1 MSGRVVI
8 IGGGMTGLAAA
19 HDLDRL
25 VASGAVDGVTLL
37 EAAPRVGGKIA
48 TERADG
54 FVVEGG
60 PDSFQTVKPYAVQ
73 LCGEIGLGDRVVG
86 TLSPR
91 DVFVLH
97 RGRLHPLPDGLTAMV
112 PKPGALLR
120 SPLFSWPEK
129 LRFALDLVVPAPADG
144 ADPSLAE
151 FFGRRLGRAAVDRLV
166 APLLAGIYAGDPDRL
181 SLDATFPQ
189 YADSVRRHRSLVRA
203 ARAGRRS
210 RPAAPPGLGMF
221 ATLEGGL
228 SELVEG
234 LLRSLTHVSVQ
245 TGVHVKALARDRR
258 GYRVELADGS
268 RLPADAVIVT
278 APAYAA
284 ARLLADA
291 NPDAAGRLQQ
301 IPYASTAAIALG
313 FGRKDVAHPLAGH
326 GYLVARSE
334 GTLHTACTWVSSK
347 WPHRAPPD
355 HVVLRCYAGRAGDE
369 RALALN
375 DEELTSAVTAEIR
388 PLLGIS
394 GTPALARVYRWPKAM
409 PQYLV
414 GHRALVAGIERA
426 LEATPGIVVAGA
438 AYRGVGLPDCIRE
451 GRTAA
456 TRVLTWLQETV
467 PA

>member
-1 MSGRVVI
+1 
-8 IGGGMTGLAAA
+8 MTGLAAA

-25 VASGAVDGVTLL
+25 VAAGAVDGVALL
-37 EAAPRVGGKIA
+37 EAAPRPGGKIA
-48 TERADG
+48 TERVDG

-60 PDSFQTVKPYAVQ
+60 PDSFLTVKPHALE
-73 LCGEIGLGDRVVG
+73 LCGELGAADRVVG

-97 RGRLHPLPDGLTAMV
+97 RGRLQPLPDGLTAMV
-112 PKPGALLR
+112 PKSAALLR

-129 LRFALDLVVPAPADG
+129 LRFVFDLVVPPPADG
-144 ADPSLAE
+144 ADQSLAA
-151 FFGRRLGRAAVDRLV
+151 FFGRRLGRAAVDRLI
-166 APLLAGIYAGDPDRL
+166 APLLAGIYAGDPERL
-181 SLDATFPQ
+181 SLQATFPQ
-189 YADSVRRHRSLVRA
+189 YADSVRRHRSLIRA

-210 RPAAPPGLGMF
+210 RPTAPAGRGMF

-228 SELVEG
+228 SELVEE
-234 LLRSLTHVSVQ
+234 LVRSLTHVTVR
-245 TGVHVKALARDRR
+245 TGAPVKTLVRDRR
-258 GYRVELADGS
+258 GYNVWLADGS
-268 RLPADAVIVT
+268 HLPADAVIVT
-278 APAYAA
+278 VPASAA
-284 ARLLADA
+284 SGLLASV
-291 NPDAAGRLQQ
+291 NPDAAGLLQQ
-301 IPYASTAAIALG
+301 IPYASTAAVVVG
-313 FGRKDVAHPLAGH
+313 FRRTDVAHPLAGH
-326 GYLVARSE
+326 GYVVARSE
-334 GTLHTACTWVSSK
+334 ETLHTACTWVSSK

-369 RALALN
+369 RAQTLDDEALA
-375 DEELTSAVTAEIR
+375 SAVIAEIT

-394 GTPALARVYRWPKAM
+394 GAPVLTRVYRWPNAM

-414 GHRALVAGIERA
+414 GHRTLVAGIERA

>member
-37 EAAPRVGGKIA
+37 EAAPRLGGKIA
-48 TERADG
+48 TERVNG
-54 FVVEGG
+54 FPVEGG
-60 PDSFQTVKPYAVQ
+60 PDSFLTVKPHALQ

-91 DVFVLH
+91 DVFVLY
-97 RGRLHPLPDGLTAMV
+97 RGRLQPLPDGLTAMV
-112 PKPGALLR
+112 PKPAALLR

-129 LRFALDLVVPAPADG
+129 LRFALDLVVPPPEDG
-144 ADPSLAE
+144 ADQSLGE

-166 APLLAGIYAGDPDRL
+166 APLLAGIYAADPDCL

-210 RPAAPPGLGMF
+210 RPVAQPGLGMF

-234 LLRSLTHVSVQ
+234 LLRTLTRVIVR
-245 TGVHVKALARDRR
+245 TGVQVKTLARDRR
-258 GYRVELADGS
+258 GYSVELADGS

-278 APAYAA
+278 VPAYAA
-284 ARLLADA
+284 AMLVADVS
-291 NPDAAGRLQQ
+291 PDAAGLLQQ
-301 IPYASTAAIALG
+301 IPYASTAAVVLG
-313 FGRKDVAHPLAGH
+313 FRRKDVAHPLAGH
-326 GYLVARSE
+326 GYVVARSE
-334 GTLHTACTWVSSK
+334 QTLHTACTWVSSK

-355 HVVLRCYAGRAGDE
+355 HVALRCYAGRAGDE

-375 DEELTSAVTAEIR
+375 DEELAAAVIAEIR
-388 PLLGIS
+388 ALLGIS
-394 GTPALARVYRWPKAM
+394 GAPVLTRVYRWPNAM

-426 LEATPGIVVAGA
+426 LEATPGIVAAGA

-451 GRTAA
+451 GRAAA
-456 TRVLTWLQETV
+456 TRALTWLQE
-467 PA
+467 AAYA